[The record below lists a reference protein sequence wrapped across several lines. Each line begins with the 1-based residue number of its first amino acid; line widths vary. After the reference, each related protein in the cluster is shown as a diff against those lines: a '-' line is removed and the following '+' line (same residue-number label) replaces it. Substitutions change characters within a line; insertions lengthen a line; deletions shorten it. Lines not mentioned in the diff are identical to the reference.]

1 MARATESSETAAS
14 QPCVRLDL
22 AGFITGWNDA
32 AARFFGYSADEVL
45 GQHLL
50 FLNLQEGEDLAELGS
65 LGDGAEAIS
74 TIVYRRTKD
83 GQAAKARLTLS
94 VERNAA
100 GTPVALCARYDPL
113 SLDIPLQDRLRLYV
127 HIIEDS
133 SQGVLVTDES
143 GHIVMVNRAFTEITG
158 YSAEEAIGRTPD
170 LLRSGRHDAEFRA
183 QVQAAMKGAGLWM
196 GEIMGRR
203 KNGEVFPQ
211 SVCISAV
218 RNEQGQVTHAFSIFS
233 DISHHQETEQ
243 RLQRLANFDHV
254 TNLPN
259 RLLLGQLMTQALAQA
274 KRSGECGAVL
284 VLHLHRLSWV
294 YDTFG
299 HDVGDEYI
307 AQAARR
313 LQDGLRE
320 QDILARLGHDKL
332 AITLINMRQPEH
344 AAVVAQ
350 KLLTQ
355 LGRTLPVQG
364 HELDAPASI
373 GIALYPGNG
382 METAGLLRYAE
393 IACQR
398 AGTGHDAP
406 IVFFSEDMNQKAT
419 ERFRLEGELRQAI
432 AHGQLELF
440 HQPKVSLRNGRIVG
454 AEALLRWN
462 HPRHGLLTPGHFIPL
477 AEDTSLILELGEWV
491 LAEACRQIMLWRSTG
506 LDMPPLAINL
516 SARQFDRHLPK
527 RIERLL
533 DSFRISPQHLKL
545 EITESLMV
553 RNPDEVIHIMN
564 ELAAMGL
571 GIALDDFG
579 TGYSSLAYL
588 KRFPITTLK
597 IDRSFV
603 IGVPHQPN
611 DCAIAQAIVTMGKQ
625 LRQEIVAEGVENR
638 EQMHYLRQLGCDQLQ
653 GYLFSQPLPASQY
666 ERLVRDDVR
675 LAL

>member
-1 MARATESSETAAS
+1 
-14 QPCVRLDL
+14 
-22 AGFITGWNDA
+22 
-32 AARFFGYSADEVL
+32 
-45 GQHLL
+45 
-50 FLNLQEGEDLAELGS
+50 
-65 LGDGAEAIS
+65 
-74 TIVYRRTKD
+74 
-83 GQAAKARLTLS
+83 
-94 VERNAA
+94 
-100 GTPVALCARYDPL
+100 
-113 SLDIPLQDRLRLYV
+113 
-127 HIIEDS
+127 
-133 SQGVLVTDES
+133 
-143 GHIVMVNRAFTEITG
+143 
-158 YSAEEAIGRTPD
+158 
-170 LLRSGRHDAEFRA
+170 
-183 QVQAAMKGAGLWM
+183 
-196 GEIMGRR
+196 
-203 KNGEVFPQ
+203 
-211 SVCISAV
+211 
-218 RNEQGQVTHAFSIFS
+218 
-233 DISHHQETEQ
+233 
-243 RLQRLANFDHV
+243 
-254 TNLPN
+254 
-259 RLLLGQLMTQALAQA
+259 
-274 KRSGECGAVL
+274 
-284 VLHLHRLSWV
+284 
-294 YDTFG
+294 
-299 HDVGDEYI
+299 
-307 AQAARR
+307 
-313 LQDGLRE
+313 
-320 QDILARLGHDKL
+320 
-332 AITLINMRQPEH
+332 
-344 AAVVAQ
+344 
-350 KLLTQ
+350 
-355 LGRTLPVQG
+355 
-364 HELDAPASI
+364 
-373 GIALYPGNG
+373 
-382 METAGLLRYAE
+382 
-393 IACQR
+393 
-398 AGTGHDAP
+398 
-406 IVFFSEDMNQKAT
+406 MNQKAT

-597 IDRSFV
+597 IDRAFV

-638 EQMHYLRQLGCDQLQ
+638 EQMHYLRQLGCDLLQ